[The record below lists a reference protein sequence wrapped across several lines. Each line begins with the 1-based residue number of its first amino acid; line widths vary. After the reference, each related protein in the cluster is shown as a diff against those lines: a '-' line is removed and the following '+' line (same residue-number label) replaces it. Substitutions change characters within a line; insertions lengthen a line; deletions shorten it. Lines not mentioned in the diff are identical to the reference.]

1 MGVTWRTQDLTYSEK
16 VPSTVKPEYLPL
28 AQTIASCQSTE
39 AFLRCIMIL
48 TLLET
53 LPAVLAVEAR
63 VGEPLDTDAV
73 TDLDLLVLRVLTDGY
88 DDTDTL
94 AYTSGS
100 SSLGSASEYTRTS

>member
-1 MGVTWRTQDLTYSEK
+1 MRKLKPNHTVSAPNPGIGPGENRRTL
-16 VPSTVKPEYLPL
+16 
-28 AQTIASCQSTE
+28 
-39 AFLRCIMIL
+39 F
-48 TLLET
+48 ET